1 MFHMSNIVNG
11 YYYRFLFISDFD
23 NKYLLYCLGIVM
35 LVDACITG
43 SANIVDISGS
53 TTVIA
58 LGFDFQFTLIKYQ
71 AMSIT
76 WRLSMAV
83 FIYLSHKICFLLWN
97 CWMDNDNIWPQSI
110 LWNLLAI
117 LSISYSSRENYRVK
131 QK

>member
-23 NKYLLYCLGIVM
+23 NKYLLYCLGIFM

-58 LGFDFQFTLIKYQ
+58 LGFDFQLTLIRYQ
-71 AMSIT
+71 VMSIT
-76 WRLSMAV
+76 WRLSSAV

-110 LWNLLAI
+110 LWNLLDI
-117 LSISYSSRENYRVK
+117 LSISYSSRENYRCNFE
-131 QK
+131 